1 MRPLKIGISGVRGI
15 VGETLTPELVVD
27 FACAFAT
34 HVESGTVLIA
44 RDTRASGRMLSAAVR
59 SALVSCGCNVVD
71 LGVSPTPVLQ
81 FETRR
86 SAASGAIAITASHNA
101 AEWNAL
107 KFINADGVALS
118 FEEAEEV
125 LDIYHQRDFVRAPW
139 DKLGTLDDAHGA
151 EERYLDALVHF
162 LDQPA
167 IASAAL
173 RVVVDTCNGATCT
186 VVRQLM
192 NRLGVDAVL
201 INDQPTAHFSHNPE
215 PTPAN
220 MEQVASVMVPLKAD
234 VGFGLTSDGDRVAV
248 VTENGDALSEECTLL
263 LAADYVLSRQA
274 GTVVTNLS
282 TTAAIE
288 DMARTYGGGR
298 VIRTRVGQ
306 GHVVRKSLEEN
317 AILAGEGSG
326 GVALFDFQPAFDAL
340 ATMGII
346 LESLAKRAKTVSE
359 IVASFPRYTM
369 IKQKIPCPP
378 EISYA
383 VVEKVASGFETDA
396 LDVTDGV
403 RYADA
408 DGWVHVRSSATEPLI
423 RIIAESRT
431 EQKAHELADK
441 ARRLSLGAMRPY
453 QV

>member
-15 VGETLTPELVVD
+15 VGETLTPELVVS

-34 HVESGTVLIA
+34 NVESGTILIA

-59 SALVSCGCNVVD
+59 SALLSCGCRVVD
-71 LGVSPTPVLQ
+71 LGVCPTPVLQ
-81 FETRR
+81 FETGR
-86 SAASGAIAITASHNA
+86 SAAAGAIAITASHNR

-139 DKLGTLDDAHGA
+139 DKLGTLEDAHGV
-151 EERYLDALVHF
+151 EERYLDALVDF

-167 IASAAL
+167 IAAASL

-186 VVRQLM
+186 IVRHLM
-192 NRLGVDAVL
+192 DRLGVEAVL
-201 INDQPTAHFSHNPE
+201 INDQPNGLFPHDPE

-234 VGFGLTSDGDRVAV
+234 VGFVLTSDGDRVAV
-248 VTENGDALSEECTLL
+248 VAETGDALSEEYTLL
-263 LAADYVLSRQA
+263 VVADHTLSRKA

-282 TTAAIE
+282 TTAALE
-288 DMARTYGGGR
+288 DIAGNYGGR
-298 VIRTRVGQ
+298 VVRARVGQ

-317 AILAGEGSG
+317 AVLAGEGSG
-326 GVALFDFQPAFDAL
+326 GVALCDFQPAFDAL
-340 ATMGII
+340 ATMGMV
-346 LESLAKRAKTVSE
+346 LEMLAKRDKRVSE

-383 VVEKVASGFETDA
+383 VVEEVVSGFEPEA

-431 EQKAHELADK
+431 AEKAQDLADK
-441 ARRLSLGAMRPY
+441 ARRMALGAMRPY
-453 QV
+453 QA